1 MSEKDLGA
9 PMLEGSQSDSR
20 RMGADRSAERRLLV
34 LSAVANLASAALGL
48 TFAVLTRSQ
57 AILLDGLFDV
67 TYFIAAVFTIKVA
80 ALVNR
85 EDDERFPLGF
95 VFFEPLVNGLK
106 GVLVLGVCLM
116 AFADAMSALLSGG
129 REIAAGFAMLYGAI
143 AAVLCGAMAM
153 LMRRRNR
160 RIGSPL
166 IRVDA
171 ENWTVNGMISA
182 CVVLAFGSIIV
193 LSRTPWSWFTPF
205 VDPLI
210 VVTVIAFSISVPV
223 RMAWQALMELLN
235 RTPSQAINTQ
245 VREAI
250 ERALAGFP
258 VRELFVRVV
267 QPGRSRLVLAHVVF
281 PPDLAIARGLSEL
294 DAVRER
300 ALRQLQ
306 DMHPT
311 TVLDMV
317 FTGHRLWGA
326 PTGPVQQVPVGAD
339 ASQGGESHRETSP
352 QS

>member
-1 MSEKDLGA
+1 MASSNE
-9 PMLEGSQSDSR
+9 
-20 RMGADRSAERRLLV
+20 SAERRLLT
-34 LSAVANLASAALGL
+34 LSAGANLASAGLGL

-80 ALVNR
+80 TLVTR
-85 EDDERFPLGF
+85 EDDDRFPLGF

-116 AFADAMSALLSGG
+116 AFADAVSALLSGG
-129 REIAAGFAMLYGAI
+129 REIAAGFAMLYGVI
-143 AAVLCGAMAM
+143 AAVLCVVMAH
-153 LMRRRNR
+153 LMRKRNR
-160 RIGSPL
+160 RLGSPL

-171 ENWTVNGMISA
+171 DNWTVNGMISA

-235 RTPSQAINTQ
+235 RTPSTAVTTQ
-245 VREAI
+245 VRDAI
-250 ERALAGFP
+250 EEALAGLP

-267 QPGRSRLVLAHVVF
+267 QPGRSRLVLAHVVLPESF
-281 PPDLAIARGLSEL
+281 PVDGGLAAL
-294 DAVRER
+294 DTVREG
-300 ALRQLQ
+300 ALKRLL
-306 DMHPT
+306 DIHPT

-326 PTGPVQQVPVGAD
+326 PTGPGQPLPSEAELSGVVSSGLDEPPG
-339 ASQGGESHRETSP
+339 
-352 QS
+352 